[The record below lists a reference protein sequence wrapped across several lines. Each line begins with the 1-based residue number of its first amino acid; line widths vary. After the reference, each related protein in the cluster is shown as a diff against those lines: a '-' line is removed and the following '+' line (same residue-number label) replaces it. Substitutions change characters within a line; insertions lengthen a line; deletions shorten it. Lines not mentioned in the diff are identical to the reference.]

1 MHARQHILRLRSSLL
16 HSHIIVCLNVLNELM
31 DICQKDGTS
40 IVLVTHNLG
49 VAAYM
54 SDQIM
59 VMQSGNVVEHG
70 TAEEVIEHAQEDY
83 TKKLLRAVPQI
94 GGERYDAIGA

>member
-1 MHARQHILRLRSSLL
+1 M
-16 HSHIIVCLNVLNELM
+16 
-31 DICQKDGTS
+31 
-40 IVLVTHNLG
+40 LVTHNLG

-70 TAEEVIEHAQEDY
+70 TAEEIIEHAQQAY
-83 TKKLLRAVPQI
+83 TKELLRAVPQI
-94 GGERYDAIGA
+94 GGERYDNIGA